1 MESFIL
7 KKFPAVLKDFPLDY
21 PTQEAEKYLCKYDGM
36 VEFVYSPEILTTIL
50 FYQESVMSSRLEGTV
65 ATITDIL
72 NYKVGKDVSVQI
84 GMDVTEIE
92 NYKDALGY
100 CLTEAEQTQF
110 KITNTFI
117 KNIQYIIL
125 NKSRGNDKLKGEFKQ
140 KQNYIGNKLNKEI
153 TYIPVSHLHT
163 EEYMDNLIEFI
174 NTEDTINPLVKI
186 AVIHA
191 YFELIHPFEDGN
203 GRVGRILVPILL
215 KKYNLLSTPYFY
227 ISYYLSQNRE
237 RYISALETI
246 SKQNEWHP
254 WIVFFIEAIQRQTEI
269 LIHLLRRLKNIRQE
283 TEKKISNLKSQFSF
297 QIVNFLFKRIK
308 FTTTKFI
315 EETGINPNTARL
327 LLKQMEK
334 LEIIEVEEKGSGQ
347 SPSIYRFKDLYVMVE
362 EISV

>member
-110 KITNTFI
+110 KITNTLI

-125 NKSRGNDKLKGEFKQ
+125 NKSRGNDKLKESLSK
-140 KQNYIGNKLNKEI
+140 NRIILA
-153 TYIPVSHLHT
+153 
-163 EEYMDNLIEFI
+163 I
-174 NTEDTINPLVKI
+174 N
-186 AVIHA
+186 
-191 YFELIHPFEDGN
+191 
-203 GRVGRILVPILL
+203 
-215 KKYNLLSTPYFY
+215 
-227 ISYYLSQNRE
+227 
-237 RYISALETI
+237 
-246 SKQNEWHP
+246 
-254 WIVFFIEAIQRQTEI
+254 
-269 LIHLLRRLKNIRQE
+269 
-283 TEKKISNLKSQFSF
+283 
-297 QIVNFLFKRIK
+297 
-308 FTTTKFI
+308 
-315 EETGINPNTARL
+315 
-327 LLKQMEK
+327 
-334 LEIIEVEEKGSGQ
+334 
-347 SPSIYRFKDLYVMVE
+347 
-362 EISV
+362 